1 MIPLIFERSVS
12 GRRALTFPR
21 LTEAEREGPLPLP
34 AEYCADEAP
43 DLPEVS
49 ELDVIRHYTRL
60 SQQNYSVDT
69 HFYPLGSCTMKYN
82 PRLCEKVAALDGFAG
97 LHPLLPQLR
106 GGAALTQGALE
117 VLWHSGELLNELTG
131 MAGFTLQPM
140 AGAHGE
146 LTGMLLIAAYHR
158 ARGDT
163 RRTVLIP
170 DSAHGTNPASAAM
183 AGYSIVAVGT
193 DADGNVDLDDFKARL
208 TPDTAAVMLTCPSTL
223 GLFETHVRELA
234 DIAHANGTLL
244 YYDGANL
251 NAMMGRARPG
261 DLGFDVVHL
270 NVHKTLGTPHGGGGP
285 GAGPVGVRE
294 ALLPFLPAPIVTR
307 SADGTF
313 ALDYDRPQSIGYI
326 APFYGNFGVML
337 RAYAYMLHLGGN
349 GLREAADHAVLNANY
364 LRVRLQEAFDI
375 PYNRI
380 CMHEVLLSAGRQHK
394 TGGIRALDFAKGL
407 IDAGFHPPTIYFP
420 LIVHEAMMIEPTE
433 TESKATLDA
442 FADALLRLARLAETD
457 PGAFAT
463 MPESTHISRVDE
475 TRAARS
481 MVLKA

>member
-1 MIPLIFERSVS
+1 
-12 GRRALTFPR
+12 
-21 LTEAEREGPLPLP
+21 
-34 AEYCADEAP
+34 
-43 DLPEVS
+43 
-49 ELDVIRHYTRL
+49 
-60 SQQNYSVDT
+60 
-69 HFYPLGSCTMKYN
+69 MKYN

>member
-183 AGYSIVAVGT
+183 VGYSIVAVGT

-223 GLFETHVRELA
+223 GALR
-234 DIAHANGTLL
+234 DP
-244 YYDGANL
+244 
-251 NAMMGRARPG
+251 RARTGRHRPRQRHPALLRRRQPQRHDG
-261 DLGFDVVHL
+261 TRPPRRPRLRCGTPQRPQD
-270 NVHKTLGTPHGGGGP
+270 LGTPHGGGGP
-285 GAGPVGVRE
+285 GAYRRRQGG
-294 ALLPFLPAPIVTR
+294 LLPFLPAPIVTR

>member
-21 LTEAEREGPLPLP
+21 LTEAEREAPLPLP

-43 DLPEVS
+43 GLPEVS

-193 DADGNVDLDDFKARL
+193 DADGNVDLADFKARL

-251 NAMMGRARPG
+251 NALMGRARPG

-294 ALLPFLPAPIVTR
+294 ALLPFLPAPIVVKH
-307 SADGTF
+307 ADGTF

-326 APFYGNFGVML
+326 APYYGNFGVML

-364 LRVRLQEAFDI
+364 LRVRLQQAFDI

-380 CMHEVLLSAGRQHK
+380 CMHEVLLSAERQHK
-394 TGGIRALDFAKGL
+394 AGGIRALDFAKGL

-420 LIVHEAMMIEPTE
+420 LIVPEALMIEPTE

-463 MPESTHISRVDE
+463 MPESTAVSRVDE